1 METFLHSFFNR
12 EVLVEYF
19 PAIVAGFWTTIG
31 LGLLIVASGLSF
43 GIVLAFIRAHR
54 VKPVSAVIVVF
65 VDIFRAIPPLVLMV
79 LFYFALP
86 LVGLEFSGFV
96 SAWLCLSLVLAAF
109 AEEIYWAGITS
120 VPKGQWEAARSTG
133 LSHVTTLVFVII
145 PQAVRMT
152 IPPLT
157 NRTITI
163 TKNTALASVVA
174 VEEML
179 NVAQT
184 AQAYSANTSPLTLA
198 ALGYLLIFFPLT
210 LFTRWVER
218 RYAWKH

>member
-1 METFLHSFFNR
+1 M
-12 EVLVEYF
+12 EVLTEYF
-19 PAIVAGFWTTIG
+19 PAMVISFWTTIG
-31 LGLLIVASGLSF
+31 LGLLVVVSGLSF
-43 GIVLAFIRAHR
+43 GMILAFLRAHR
-54 VKPVSAVIVVF
+54 VKPVSALIIVF

-79 LFYFALP
+79 FFYFALP
-86 LVGLEFSGFV
+86 LVGVEFSGFV
-96 SAWLCLSLVLAAF
+96 SVWLCLSFVLASF

-133 LSHVTTLVFVII
+133 LSHLTALVFVII

-184 AQAYSANTSPLTLA
+184 AQAYTANTSPLTLA
-198 ALGYLLIFFPLT
+198 AFGYLLIFFPLT

-218 RYAWKH
+218 RYAWKR

>member
-1 METFLHSFFNR
+1 M

-31 LGLLIVASGLSF
+31 LGALVIAAGLSF
-43 GIVLAFIRAHR
+43 GMVLAFLRAHR
-54 VKPVSAVIVVF
+54 VKPISAL

-86 LVGLEFSGFV
+86 MIGLEFSGFV

-218 RYAWKH
+218 RYAWKR

>member
-1 METFLHSFFNR
+1 M
-12 EVLVEYF
+12 
-19 PAIVAGFWTTIG
+19 
-31 LGLLIVASGLSF
+31 
-43 GIVLAFIRAHR
+43 
-54 VKPVSAVIVVF
+54 IVVF

>member
-1 METFLHSFFNR
+1 MDTFLHSFFNR

-96 SAWLCLSLVLAAF
+96 SVWLCLSLVLAAF

>member
-1 METFLHSFFNR
+1 M
-12 EVLVEYF
+12 EVLTEYF
-19 PAIVAGFWTTIG
+19 PAMVIGFWTTIG
-31 LGLLIVASGLSF
+31 LGLLVVVSGLSC
-43 GIVLAFIRAHR
+43 GMILAFLRAHR
-54 VKPVSAVIVVF
+54 VKPVSALIIVF

-79 LFYFALP
+79 FFYFALP
-86 LVGLEFSGFV
+86 LVGVEFSGFV
-96 SAWLCLSLVLAAF
+96 SVWLCLSFVLAAF

-133 LSHVTTLVFVII
+133 LSHLTTLVFVII

-184 AQAYSANTSPLTLA
+184 AQAYTANTSPLTLA
-198 ALGYLLIFFPLT
+198 AFGYLLIFFPLT

>member
-1 METFLHSFFNR
+1 MRSQRILPIS
-12 EVLVEYF
+12 
-19 PAIVAGFWTTIG
+19 A
-31 LGLLIVASGLSF
+31 LIV
-43 GIVLAFIRAHR
+43 I
-54 VKPVSAVIVVF
+54 F
-65 VDIFRAIPPLVLMV
+65 VDVFRAIPPLVMMV

-86 LVGLEFSGFV
+86 LVGVEFSGFV

-109 AEEIYWAGITS
+109 SEEIFWAGITA

-133 LSHVTTLVFVII
+133 LGYLATLIYVVV

-152 IPPLT
+152 IAPLT
-157 NRTITI
+157 NRSITI

-184 AQAYSANTSPLTLA
+184 AQAYAANTSPLTLA
-198 ALGYLLIFFPLT
+198 ALGYLIIFFPLT
-210 LFTRWVER
+210 LLSRWVER
-218 RYAWKH
+218 RYAWKR

>member
-1 METFLHSFFNR
+1 MARYL
-12 EVLVEYF
+12 
-19 PAIVAGFWTTIG
+19 PQIVAGFWVTLK
-31 LGLLIVASGLSF
+31 LGG
-43 GIVLAFIRAHR
+43 
-54 VKPVSAVIVVF
+54 AVIVTGLILGLVLSIVRAYQIKAVNVLIVIL
-65 VDIFRAIPPLVLMV
+65 VDVFRAVPPLVLLV

-86 LVGLEFSGFV
+86 LVGLEMTSFV
-96 SAWLCLSLVLAAF
+96 AAWSCLSLVLASF

-120 VPKGQWEAARSTG
+120 VHKGQWEAARSTG
-133 LSHVTTLVFVII
+133 LGFFSTLVHVVI
-145 PQAVRMT
+145 PQAMRMT

-184 AQAYSANTSPLTLA
+184 AQAYTANTSPLTLA
-198 ALGYLLIFFPLT
+198 AIGYLIIFFPLT
-210 LFTRWVER
+210 LMTRWVER

>member
-1 METFLHSFFNR
+1 
-12 EVLVEYF
+12 
-19 PAIVAGFWTTIG
+19 
-31 LGLLIVASGLSF
+31 
-43 GIVLAFIRAHR
+43 
-54 VKPVSAVIVVF
+54 
-65 VDIFRAIPPLVLMV
+65 
-79 LFYFALP
+79 
-86 LVGLEFSGFV
+86 
-96 SAWLCLSLVLAAF
+96 
-109 AEEIYWAGITS
+109 
-120 VPKGQWEAARSTG
+120 
-133 LSHVTTLVFVII
+133 SHVTTLVFVII